1 MNLLFYMTEKSFQFQ
16 FHKDNT
22 FCISLLSHIDRWQK
36 MMKRFTLLNMNVT
49 RFNASIEKDLSID
62 PLPFSN
68 SLNTLQKCC
77 AHSHIQLWK
86 LLLSSKEDYFLI
98 LEDDACFDKEWL
110 KKIDLFT
117 LHETKDWDAIFLNAS
132 EPFEIPNVWY
142 LCQDQYLCGGYIL
155 SKQGA
160 NKLLEMFQQCYFS
173 ADWMTTRLQTKNAC
187 YSFYPW
193 LIIQEGNDTTIGS
206 GVELDHKKVV
216 RCLEEIN
223 YSLLDHYIL

>member
-1 MNLLFYMTEKSFQFQ
+1 MEKELLSLNLMKLYTDKINWIYLSSNPNALHLLEQVVIQDLLEQLVIHTLKRIRRTLKTIMAVTISGDLFFVTYNMNIVIKLIEKSFQFQ

-36 MMKRFTLLNMNVT
+36 MMKRFTILNMNVT

-98 LEDDACFDKEWL
+98 LEDDACFDKDWL
-110 KKIDLFT
+110 KK
-117 LHETKDWDAIFLNAS
+117 
-132 EPFEIPNVWY
+132 
-142 LCQDQYLCGGYIL
+142 
-155 SKQGA
+155 
-160 NKLLEMFQQCYFS
+160 
-173 ADWMTTRLQTKNAC
+173 
-187 YSFYPW
+187 
-193 LIIQEGNDTTIGS
+193 
-206 GVELDHKKVV
+206 
-216 RCLEEIN
+216 
-223 YSLLDHYIL
+223 

>member
-1 MNLLFYMTEKSFQFQ
+1 MKKELLSLNLMKLYTDKINWIYLSSNPNALHLLEQVVIQDLLEQLVIHTLKRIRRTLKTIMAVTISGELFFVTYNMNIVIKLIEKSFQFQ

-36 MMKRFTLLNMNVT
+36 MMKRFTILNMNVT

-98 LEDDACFDKEWL
+98 LEDDACFDKDWL
-110 KKIDLFT
+110 KK
-117 LHETKDWDAIFLNAS
+117 
-132 EPFEIPNVWY
+132 
-142 LCQDQYLCGGYIL
+142 
-155 SKQGA
+155 
-160 NKLLEMFQQCYFS
+160 
-173 ADWMTTRLQTKNAC
+173 
-187 YSFYPW
+187 
-193 LIIQEGNDTTIGS
+193 
-206 GVELDHKKVV
+206 
-216 RCLEEIN
+216 
-223 YSLLDHYIL
+223 